1 LAKKITKKKSSQK
14 KTIPKTSKTTKKK
27 PAKIQ
32 PSKKEDGIL
41 DLNSRLE
48 KLEKQIDELSS
59 KV

>member
-1 LAKKITKKKSSQK
+1 LAKKIAKKKSSQK

-27 PAKIQ
+27 PTKIQ
-32 PSKKEDGIL
+32 PSKKEDGIS